1 MPRSG
6 EELLTGGVGREGEGV
21 LESVVRALIDNGFYA
36 VVDEVGRSV
45 VHDSLR
51 IKPPIAL
58 LIWALILDPHLHT
71 FCFNTPLR
79 VNGVIEVFGCISD
92 GVFENLSCGC
102 REFKILVGAVW

>member
-1 MPRSG
+1 
-6 EELLTGGVGREGEGV
+6 VGHP
-21 LESVVRALIDNGFYA
+21 VVC
-36 VVDEVGRSV
+36 
-45 VHDSLR
+45 DSLH

-79 VNGVIEVFGCISD
+79 VNGVVKVLGCVSD

-102 REFKILVGAVW
+102 QELEILVGAVW